1 MAKKE
6 LDPEEVKRRALE
18 TAEIVEDALRNI
30 SSTVG
35 EIFKDALDNTSS
47 FSKTLTNDI
56 TKGINNLAR
65 TSTTLLSN
73 QERLRSGNL
82 TRAQIEKQIFE
93 RTTKVAAIQQ
103 QINIAKKAGLITDE
117 DANEQLN
124 QALAYENE
132 FISDLEQQA
141 KLADQFNKK
150 LGATGT
156 IIQGINKIPI
166 LGGLVDS
173 EKVLAR
179 VQKQTAEEGATKFSV
194 FKEGAKGVLSSI
206 VGSLLDPLAIITSIV
221 KIAKFFVDA
230 MFEADKRV
238 TALSQNLQISK
249 NEAQG
254 IDSYFKSIKGSLETQ
269 YKLTKEIYQAQSDLS
284 NLSAASI
291 LYSKDTLDAQIQLT
305 KEYGLQAQDAANL
318 NKLFIINEENAN
330 ESLNTAAKT
339 TSEFFKQNKVLFSE
353 RKLLEQASKIS
364 GQLLVSFKGSTAELI
379 KAVAQAN
386 KLGLTLE
393 QTKNISESMLD
404 FESSIS
410 AELEA
415 ELLTGKDLNLER
427 ARSLALQGDFAG
439 AAKEALK
446 NVKSLEEFQGMNVIQ
461 QQALAKAT
469 GLTVDQLSDALIQQK
484 LVTKESQSQY
494 ARLKEA
500 GQDELARRFALGE
513 YDAKELQSANKRLDA
528 QQKFNLSMDK
538 VKEVFTDLVDGG
550 ALNALSDAAASL
562 ADTIASGGSLFSLF
576 GKSDLTKTLE
586 KKSLETAKQTQEE
599 LTKKQKAGEE
609 LTKGEIER
617 LKKAQERL
625 KEEADKKRE
634 DQIAEER
641 ASARTGYVRE
651 PISKEIKVNDFTIR
665 THPKDELVMAG
676 GTKLGNNN
684 QETNVLLKEL
694 INAVKQGGNV
704 YLDGNKV
711 GTALAVASHKTQ

>member
-18 TAEIVEDALRNI
+18 TAEVVEDALRNI

-179 VQKQTAEEGATKFSV
+179 VQKETAQEGATKFSV
-194 FKEGAKGVLSSI
+194 FSEGIKGIGSSI
-206 VGSLLDPLAIITSIV
+206 VKNLLDPLAIITSIV
-221 KIAKFFVDA
+221 KIAKFFVEA

-238 TALSQNLQISK
+238 TNLARNLQLSK
-249 NEAQG
+249 DEARG
-254 IDSYFKSIKGSLETQ
+254 IDDYFKSLKGNVETVFDTVK
-269 YKLTKEIYQAQSDLS
+269 YLAQSQAELS
-284 NLSAASI
+284 ELSAASVF
-291 LYSKDTLDAQIQLT
+291 YSKETLDAQTQLT
-305 KEYGLQAQDAANL
+305 QEYGLQAQEASNL
-318 NKLFIINEENAN
+318 NKIFITNDEVSTDA
-330 ESLNTAAKT
+330 LNTAAQT
-339 TSEFFKQNKVLFSE
+339 TSQFFKQTGILFNE
-353 RKLLEQASKIS
+353 KKLLEQASKIS

-386 KLGLTLE
+386 KLGITLE
-393 QTKNISESMLD
+393 QAKGISESMLD
-404 FESSIS
+404 FEQSIA

-415 ELLTGKDLNLER
+415 ELLTGKDLNLEE
-427 ARSLALQGDFAG
+427 ARRLSLQGDYVG
-439 AAKEALK
+439 AAAAALK

-461 QQALAKAT
+461 QQALAKAA
-469 GLTVDQLSDALIQQK
+469 GLTTDQLSDALVQQK
-484 LVTKESQSQY
+484 LVGETTKKQY
-494 ARLKEA
+494 QEYKTIFGE
-500 GQDELARRFALGE
+500 EFARRFALKQLSDE
-513 YDAKELQSANKRLDA
+513 EIKNANKQLDA
-528 QQKFNLSMDK
+528 QQKFNLSIEK
-538 VKEVFTDLVDGG
+538 VKTVFTDLVDGG
-550 ALNALSDAAASL
+550 ALDAIADAAIAL

-651 PISKEIKVNDFTIR
+651 PISKEIKANDFTIR

-694 INAVKQGGNV
+694 INVVKQGGNV